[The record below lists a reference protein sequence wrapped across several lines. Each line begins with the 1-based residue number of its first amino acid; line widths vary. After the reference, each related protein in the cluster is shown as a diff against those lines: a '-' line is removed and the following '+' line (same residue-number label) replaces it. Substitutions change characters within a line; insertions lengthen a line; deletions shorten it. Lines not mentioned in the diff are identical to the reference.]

1 MERVSQCSHCFR
13 CGGDS
18 SGYGFLSENAAFA
31 RMCEKCGIDFIGP
44 SPESME
50 AMGDKASARK
60 IMDEAGIPV
69 IPGMEGTVQEA
80 EEAMKLADRIGYP
93 IMIKASAGGGGKGMR
108 VVERRGGV
116 SGAVRRGSAGD
127 REGGLLGTGENVSGA
142 VCAPCQTC
150 GSAGS
155 GGSLRKQPSI

>member
-1 MERVSQCSHCFR
+1 MYRKILVANRGEIAVRIIRACREMGIATVGICSLADKEALHAQLADTCICIGDSQAADSYLNGERVLSAAIASGAEAIHP
-13 CGGDS
+13 
-18 SGYGFLSENAAFA
+18 GYGFLSENAAFA

-80 EEAMKLADRIGYP
+80 EEAMKL
-93 IMIKASAGGGGKGMR
+93 
-108 VVERRGGV
+108 
-116 SGAVRRGSAGD
+116 
-127 REGGLLGTGENVSGA
+127 
-142 VCAPCQTC
+142 
-150 GSAGS
+150 
-155 GGSLRKQPSI
+155 SLIHI